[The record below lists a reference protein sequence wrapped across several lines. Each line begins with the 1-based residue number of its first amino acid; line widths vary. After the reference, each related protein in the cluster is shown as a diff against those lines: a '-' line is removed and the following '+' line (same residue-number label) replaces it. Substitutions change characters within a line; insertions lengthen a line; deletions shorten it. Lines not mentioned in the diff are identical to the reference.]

1 MIGSTSTILREALGF
16 EKKILSCNFS
26 GNYHIDF
33 PIKGIC
39 FLKDCEYDE
48 FEERVMKILSLNKKD
63 YFNKID
69 HDYKYLMYP
78 EKNNINK
85 FKNIINSH
93 L

>member
-1 MIGSTSTILREALGF
+1 
-16 EKKILSCNFS
+16 
-26 GNYHIDF
+26 
-33 PIKGIC
+33 
-39 FLKDCEYDE
+39 
-48 FEERVMKILSLNKKD
+48 MKILSLNKKD
-63 YFNKID
+63 YFDKID